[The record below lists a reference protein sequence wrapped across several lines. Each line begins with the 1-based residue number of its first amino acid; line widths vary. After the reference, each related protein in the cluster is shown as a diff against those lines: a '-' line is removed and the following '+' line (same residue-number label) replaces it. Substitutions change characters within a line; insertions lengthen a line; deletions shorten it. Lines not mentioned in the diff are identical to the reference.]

1 MKYSL
6 RHHLVVCIRQKSKMK
21 FMRPSFQ
28 RRARRTGISF
38 RYYWMGSFFI
48 SDEMTSQNKREALS
62 SDFFVWPNQVNLAE
76 IILDF
81 YLKYILLYCNFQN
94 ASGIGG
100 MYLRQIFVW
109 THLFREFYPKKS
121 AKSRFCF
128 P

>member
-94 ASGIGG
+94 ASGIGDKFLYG
-100 MYLRQIFVW
+100 P
-109 THLFREFYPKKS
+109 LFSENSILKNPL
-121 AKSRFCF
+121 SRFCF
-128 P
+128 PLHNT

>member
-1 MKYSL
+1 ME
-6 RHHLVVCIRQKSKMK
+6 

-76 IILDF
+76 VILDF
-81 YLKYILLYCNFQN
+81 YLKYILLRCNFQN
-94 ASGIGG
+94 AAGIAG

-109 THLFREFYPKKS
+109 IPLFREFYPKKS
-121 AKSRFCF
+121 AKQILFSTAQYMKRAFVSNEKI
-128 P
+128 